1 MSRLEIRLEDA
12 GVRRGERWI
21 FRHLGLALSAGRCLA
36 VLGPNGRGKTTL
48 IRALAGLLPLAEGRR
63 RAPAAI
69 GYVSQSIGDTVP
81 YRCLDVVV
89 MGRARRIGLFGAP
102 NRADYRAAEEA
113 LAQVDGLR
121 FAERPFSRLSGG
133 ERQIVMLARALVTG
147 ADLLILD
154 EPASALDL
162 ANQALLL
169 KVIERLRRDGRHAIL
184 FSTHLPQHA
193 LCVAD
198 EALLMMGVEEHL
210 QGPAD
215 AVMTEANLARL
226 YGIPIHRT
234 RVAGRVEAVVPV
246 FLPAEHGPGP
256 HRP

>member
-1 MSRLEIRLEDA
+1 MIGLNGA

-21 FRHLGLALSAGRCLA
+21 FRHLDLQLGPGRCLA

-48 IRALAGLLPLAEGRR
+48 IRALAGLLPLAEGERS
-63 RAPAAI
+63 APKEI
-69 GYVSQSIGDTVP
+69 GYVAQSIGDSVP

-89 MGRARRIGLFGAP
+89 MGRARGIGLFGSP
-102 NRADYRAAEEA
+102 SRADYRAAEDA

-121 FAERPFSRLSGG
+121 FADRFFNRLSGG

-147 ADLLILD
+147 AEVLILD

-169 KVIERLRRDGRHAIL
+169 SVLHQLRADGRHAIL

-193 LCVAD
+193 LCIAE
-198 EALLMMGVEEHL
+198 EALLMLGVEEHL
-210 QGPAD
+210 QGAAD

-226 YGIPIHRT
+226 YGIPIHRA
-234 RVAGRVEAVVPV
+234 RVGGTVEAVVPV
-246 FLPAEHGPGP
+246 FLDGVGTPQN
-256 HRP
+256 